1 MTELSFK
8 LTSAQQKVN
17 EFLQKYQLFVDKC
30 QIKVD
35 PEIGEAT
42 LATWQRPNVVA
53 VKKPDIPESVIAHE
67 LVHILQQTLEVFA
80 GYRWLYTL
88 LSEGLA
94 EFIAQ
99 KLYPEHEIKHK
110 LGHDLICI
118 LYALDED
125 IVKEIIR
132 LDSLKLIPQ
141 DIDLL
146 LASPN
151 VHPYWKEIIE
161 NEAEHLKRNIQRA
174 LEGKIDDPTFISLG
188 EDLRAWKFLITP
200 RFDSKRSEI
209 QEILAEFFQ

>member
-1 MTELSFK
+1 MAELSFK
-8 LTSAQQKVN
+8 LASAQQKVN
-17 EFLQKYQLFVDKC
+17 EFLQKYQLFIGEC

-35 PEIGEAT
+35 PEVGEGT
-42 LATWQRPNVVA
+42 LATWQRPCVVV
-53 VKKPDIPESVIAHE
+53 VKKPDVPESVIAHE

-80 GYRWLYTL
+80 GYRWLYAL

-99 KLYPEHEIKHK
+99 KLYPEHKIKHK
-110 LGHDLICI
+110 LGRDLISV
-118 LYALDED
+118 LYALDKN
-125 IVKEIIR
+125 IVKEIIW
-132 LDSLKLIPQ
+132 LDNLKLAPQ

-174 LEGKIDDPTFISLG
+174 LQGKIDDPTFISLG
-188 EDLRAWKFLITP
+188 EDLRAWKFLINP
-200 RFDSKRSEI
+200 RFDSRRSEV
-209 QEILAEFFQ
+209 QQILAEFFD

>member
-1 MTELSFK
+1 MAELSFK
-8 LTSAQQKVN
+8 LASAQQKVN
-17 EFLQKYQLFVDKC
+17 KFFQKYKLSIDEC

-35 PEIGEAT
+35 PEIGEGT
-42 LATWQRPNVVA
+42 LATWQRPCMVV
-53 VKKPDIPESVIAHE
+53 VKKPDVPESVIAHE

-110 LGHDLICI
+110 LGYDLVCI
-118 LYALDED
+118 LCSLDED
-125 IVKEIIR
+125 IVKEIIQ
-132 LDSLKLIPQ
+132 LDSLKLTPQ

-151 VHPYWKEIIE
+151 VHPYWKEIIK
-161 NEAEHLKRNIQRA
+161 NQAEHLKRNIQRA
-174 LEGKIDDPTFISLG
+174 LEGRIDDPTFISFG
-188 EDLRAWKFLITP
+188 EDLRSWKFLLAP
-200 RFDSKRSEI
+200 KFDSRQSEI
-209 QEILAEFFQ
+209 QEILAEFFD